1 VIPEIVL
8 QFISCANYIAEY
20 VKKTICEVSGIKS
33 GTLNSR
39 INFGN
44 LLFRNGLHV
53 SGLDELYRKDITPSL
68 VILLD
73 NF

>member
-8 QFISCANYIAEY
+8 QFISYANYSRIR
-20 VKKTICEVSGIKS
+20 KKTICEVSGIKS